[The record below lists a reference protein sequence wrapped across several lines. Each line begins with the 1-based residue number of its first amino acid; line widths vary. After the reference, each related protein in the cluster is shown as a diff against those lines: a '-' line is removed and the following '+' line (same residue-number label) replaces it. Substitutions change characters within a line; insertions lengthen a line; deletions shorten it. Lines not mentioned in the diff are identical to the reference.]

1 MSSEKKEFTI
11 DHGDG
16 KVEYIV
22 EETSTTT
29 TKMEEERQSFE
40 YHESEEK
47 VVYED
52 GAAEEK
58 ATPGAFETVIDSK
71 EIREVY
77 NTTGELDYVQS
88 PEEKALVRRLD
99 FVYVMPCIAVM
110 NFLQVKEPMKTRK
123 C

>member
-29 TKMEEERQSFE
+29 TKLEEERQSFE
-40 YHESEEK
+40 YHLSEEK
-47 VVYED
+47 VAYED

-77 NTTGELDYVQS
+77 NANGELDYVQS

-110 NFLQVKEPMKTRK
+110 NFLQVKKT
-123 C
+123 